1 MDERFIGQLSH
12 HRLRVW
18 HEAVA
23 LVREVREVRI
33 SDAGLRDQAL
43 RAVQSVALNIAEASG
58 REGNSKKQHMRIAR
72 GSVIEVVAAYEV
84 ACAMGEKLDAR
95 SIIARGAR
103 IAAMLTGL
111 VR

>member
-1 MDERFIGQLSH
+1 MDERFVGQLSH

-23 LVREVREVRI
+23 LVREVRDVRI
-33 SDAGLRDQAL
+33 SDAGLRDQAM
-43 RAVQSVALNIAEASG
+43 RAAQSVALNIAEASG
-58 REGNSKKQHMRIAR
+58 REGNAKKQHMRIAR

-84 ACAMGEKLDAR
+84 AEAMGKTIDAR
-95 SIIARGAR
+95 TVVARGAR